1 MRARPHVDRQKL
13 QLLRSEY
20 RERKH
25 LSSLLISYNDFK
37 AREKVVV
44 SQKRRLTE
52 RVVYPPDEFS
62 GVLWEVK
69 VFARANVIL
78 SVSE

>member
-1 MRARPHVDRQKL
+1 M
-13 QLLRSEY
+13 
-20 RERKH
+20 
-25 LSSLLISYNDFK
+25 SSLLISYNDFK
-37 AREKVVV
+37 AREKVVD

-62 GVLWEVK
+62 GVFWEVK
-69 VFARANVIL
+69 VFARVNVIL